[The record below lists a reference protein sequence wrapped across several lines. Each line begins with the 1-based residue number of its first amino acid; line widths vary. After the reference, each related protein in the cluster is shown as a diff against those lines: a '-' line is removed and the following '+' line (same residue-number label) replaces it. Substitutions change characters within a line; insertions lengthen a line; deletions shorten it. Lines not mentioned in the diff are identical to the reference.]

1 MSSRPL
7 SSQRGAVGKVLL
19 IVGVVVVLL
28 LIFGYSTVQGTY
40 NTFVTQ
46 DELVEQR
53 WASLESA
60 YKRRF
65 DLIPQLVGVVQGA
78 ADFEQD
84 TFTAVTEARAK
95 VSQVQLGG
103 EAPTDPA
110 QLERFV
116 AAQDGLGSALSRLL
130 VSVEAY
136 PQLRATEAFRDLQSQ
151 VEGSENRIAVARED
165 YMQSVRD
172 YNTSLRRFPA
182 SIIAG
187 FTGFDVRPQ
196 LQQAEGV
203 DETPVIDF
211 GNG

>member
-1 MSSRPL
+1 MSSRPH

-19 IVGVVVVLL
+19 IVGVVLVLL
-28 LIFGYSTVQGTY
+28 VIVGYSTVQGTY
-40 NTFVTQ
+40 NTFVSQ

-53 WASLESA
+53 WASLEGA
-60 YKRRF
+60 YKRRL

-95 VSQVQLGG
+95 V
-103 EAPTDPA
+103 
-110 QLERFV
+110 
-116 AAQDGLGSALSRLL
+116 
-130 VSVEAY
+130 
-136 PQLRATEAFRDLQSQ
+136 SQ

-187 FTGFDVRPQ
+187 FTGFEVRPQ